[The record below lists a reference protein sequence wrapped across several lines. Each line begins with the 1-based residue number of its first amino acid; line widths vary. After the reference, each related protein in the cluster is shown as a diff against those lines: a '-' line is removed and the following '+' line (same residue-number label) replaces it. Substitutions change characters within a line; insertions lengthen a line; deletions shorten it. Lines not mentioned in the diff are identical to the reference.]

1 MSEELTIAD
10 YEEVLADKRRLT
22 KEIDVAIFGTGGAE
36 RPAMCDVLGSIKR
49 ECGERGVSHLMAAV
63 RAPIEVTSQG
73 AFRMGARA
81 MRQSLVDYFAGLVAE
96 RVATRK
102 GRRNQADDVIA
113 ACAVK
118 IMDRPLP
125 DFPAQPE
132 PLKQVWRWWSGGDGE
147 WFTNGPCAT
156 REEAIGELCGEGG
169 HLVEALAGVVHFSAE
184 RLIADQYFEDD
195 QGFDYDHS
203 EPDRVGG
210 ADVIAAADAE
220 LQALLDGWL
229 TRWGHTFVK
238 PSLFAATR
246 NAEYVE
252 PDAAEAA
259 A

>member
-1 MSEELTIAD
+1 MMINYNVGAKLADVASTLESVETLPKPYDLYYAVKNEGEGAGWSYRCAGLGVQTIRDAATLLAGNPQAMSE
-10 YEEVLADKRRLT
+10 
-22 KEIDVAIFGTGGAE
+22 
-36 RPAMCDVLGSIKR
+36 
-49 ECGERGVSHLMAAV
+49 
-63 RAPIEVTSQG
+63 G

-81 MRQSLVDYFAGLVAE
+81 MREAIEAKFA
-96 RVATRK
+96 K
-102 GRRNQADDVIA
+102 WIADNGEICMPVLHTARA
-113 ACAVK
+113 AAA
-118 IMDRPLP
+118 DTPLP

-132 PLKQVWRWWSGGDGE
+132 PPKQVWAWWSGGDGE

-220 LQALLDGWL
+220 LQALLNGWL
-229 TRWGHTFVK
+229 ARWGHTFVK

-252 PDAAEAA
+252 PDAAEASA
-259 A
+259 